1 MKTHEL
7 KILPH
12 YFDAVEKGIK
22 TFEIRKNDRDFQVG
36 DYLMLNEWEEGLSD
50 STGPEKVIVKERGY
64 TGRKLTR
71 KITYILYGNGRY
83 GLRKGYVI
91 LGIKSLV

>member
-1 MKTHEL
+1 M
-7 KILPH
+7 LPH

-22 TFEIRKNDRDFQVG
+22 TFELRKNDRDFQVG
-36 DYLMLNEWEEGLSD
+36 DYLMLNEW
-50 STGPEKVIVKERGY
+50 KQGY

-71 KITYILYGNGRY
+71 KITYILHGGSY

-91 LGIKSLV
+91 LGIKSLI